1 MKILIKLSYLG
12 TNFCGYQVQNGK
24 RSIQGELTRAARE
37 LFSYDCDITGCSRT
51 DSGVHANMFCATVSK
66 RGEDGIET
74 SLPPERIVRA
84 LNAHLPDDICV
95 FSAEM
100 VDDSFHP
107 RYDVKYKEYVYR
119 MYNGEV
125 RVPFESGRALILKK
139 KFTPEQ
145 IEKMDAAA
153 KRFVGKR
160 DFSSFMA
167 QGSQVATTVREV
179 MYASVSERDGVIEFK
194 VAADGFLYNMV
205 RIMTGTL
212 IVVAEGKIAVD
223 QIDSVIAAADRS
235 RAGQTAP
242 PEGLYLNLVVY

>member
-119 MYNGEV
+119 MYNGEA

-145 IEKMDAAA
+145 IKKMDAAA